1 VKGIFEYL
9 LRAPLKVDT
18 YNYVPTLITE
28 PFSFIGS
35 LVVTSK
41 SSYALSKGQ
50 KQTKKMST
58 WSMITLNYVHTF
70 FGVRLFDTPQ
80 ILLSIIIVQ
89 FLPFGGDVRISFLAF
104 SLLKR
109 QKQRKKKESLF
120 IVGYFEFILC
130 FFNFFHL
137 LH

>member
-89 FLPFGGDVRISFLAF
+89 FLPFGGDVRISFTLWR
-104 SLLKR
+104 R
-109 QKQRKKKESLF
+109 QDFLPRFLFIKTTETEKKKRKF
-120 IVGYFEFILC
+120 IYC
-130 FFNFFHL
+130 WL
-137 LH
+137 L